1 MKKWKSGPLGPRPA
15 GKIFASFSPC
25 GPYEAPM
32 KPKFELLD
40 RPLIERILAEAFQ
53 LIENPGVRVA
63 PYVEDLLR
71 AAGIMVNE
79 GVAHIPESLARRQL
93 ELVPREFCLYDRQG
107 NPAVH
112 YGGDAVHFDPGSS
125 CLNILDPETQQ
136 PRPALSADLVRLVQ
150 VAEMLP
156 QFAAQSTAIVCNDIP
171 QEIGDWYRLLLVLWY
186 SEKPVVTG
194 AFSAGSLHA
203 LIDLLAIESGGR
215 DALRQHPRAVFDV
228 CPSPPLNWSEF
239 ASQNLVDLAR
249 AGVPAEIVSMPLA
262 GATAPVTLAGSVVQH
277 AAECISGIVI
287 HQLAQ
292 PGAPIVWGGAP
303 AIFDMRTGRTPM
315 GAIETAM
322 LDVACAQ
329 VGKYLGLPTHAYM
342 VAGDGRL
349 IDAQVEMES
358 GMSAVLGAL
367 TGINMISGA
376 GMLDF
381 HACHSIEKLVID
393 AEAIASAQRL
403 IEGIEPHGH
412 SLALAMFAQTGL
424 QGDFLK
430 LKETRA
436 LFRKE
441 QHFPSPVIDRGFPD
455 GAGSVLERARERVEQ
470 LAAEYRRP
478 PILAD
483 REQAMLNFAETEC
496 ARAGL
501 RDLPGITALS
511 FKPAS

>member
-1 MKKWKSGPLGPRPA
+1 
-15 GKIFASFSPC
+15 
-25 GPYEAPM
+25 M
-32 KPKFELLD
+32 KPKLELLD
-40 RPLIERILAEAFQ
+40 RPFIERILAEAFQ
-53 LIENPGVRVA
+53 LIESPGVRIA

-71 AAGIMVNE
+71 AAGVTVKD
-79 GVAHIPESLARRQL
+79 GVAHIPASLGRRML
-93 ELVPREFCLYDRQG
+93 ELVPRGFSLYDRLG
-107 NPAVH
+107 KPAVH
-112 YGGDAVHFDPGSS
+112 YGGDTVHFDPGSS

-136 PRPALSADLVRLVQ
+136 PRPAISADLVRLVQ

-156 QFAAQSTAIVCNDIP
+156 QFAAQSTAMVCNDVP
-171 QEIGDWYRLLLVLWY
+171 QDIGDWYRLLLVLWY

-194 AFSAGSLHA
+194 AFSAGSLHT
-203 LIDLLAIESGGR
+203 LIELLAIESGSHE
-215 DALRQHPRAVFDV
+215 ALRQRPRAIFDV

-277 AAECISGIVI
+277 AAECISGITI

-342 VAGDGRL
+342 VAGDARV

-367 TGINMISGA
+367 TGIDMISGA

-381 HACHSIEKLVID
+381 LACHSIEKLVID

-403 IEGIEPHGH
+403 IEGIEPRGD

-424 QGDFLK
+424 HGDFLK
-430 LKETRA
+430 LKETRS

-441 QHFPSPVIDRGFPD
+441 QHFPSSVIDRGLSAMDGSNPD
-455 GAGSVLERARERVEQ
+455 ILERAGQRVNELLSTYERHPLPREIERQ
-470 LAAEYRRP
+470 MIA
-478 PILAD
+478 
-483 REQAMLNFAETEC
+483 FAEREGIK
-496 ARAGL
+496 AGL
-501 RDLPGITALS
+501 EGLPGILRPEMQAATLM
-511 FKPAS
+511 K

>member
-1 MKKWKSGPLGPRPA
+1 MRP
-15 GKIFASFSPC
+15 KL
-25 GPYEAPM
+25 
-32 KPKFELLD
+32 ELLD
-40 RPLIERILAEAFQ
+40 KPFLERILEEAFR
-53 LIENPGVRVA
+53 LIEDPGVRVA
-63 PYVEDLLR
+63 PYVGELLR
-71 AAGIMVNE
+71 AAGITVKD
-79 GVAHIPESLARRQL
+79 GAARIPEALARRL
-93 ELVPREFCLYDRQG
+93 LDLAPRGFCLYDRGG
-107 NPAVH
+107 NPAVR

-125 CLNILDPETQQ
+125 CLNILDPQTQQ
-136 PRPALSADLVRLVQ
+136 ARPALAADLVQLVQ

-156 QFAAQSTAIVCNDIP
+156 QFAAQSTAMVCNDVP

-194 AFSAGSLHA
+194 AFSASSLHT
-203 LIDLLAIESGGR
+203 LLGLMAIESGG
-215 DALRQHPRAVFDV
+215 AKSLRQIPRAVFDV

-262 GATAPVTLAGSVVQH
+262 GATAPVTLAGSIVQH
-277 AAECISGIVI
+277 AAECISGITI

-303 AIFDMRTGRTPM
+303 AIFDMRTGKTPM

-322 LDVACAQ
+322 LDVGCAQ
-329 VGKYLGLPTHAYM
+329 VGKYLGLPTHAYL
-342 VAGDGRL
+342 VAGDGRV

-358 GMSAVLGAL
+358 GISAVLGAL
-367 TGINMISGA
+367 AGINMISGA

-381 HACHSIEKLVID
+381 LACHSIEKLVID

-403 IEGIEPHGH
+403 IEGIQPRTD
-412 SLALAMFAQTGL
+412 SLALDMFAQTGL

-441 QHFPSPVIDRGFPD
+441 QHFPSSVIDRGLPAMDGTSPD
-455 GAGSVLERARERVEQ
+455 ILQRAHQRVEELLSAYQ
-470 LAAEYRRP
+470 RHPLKP
-478 PILAD
+478 D
-483 REQAMLNFAETEC
+483 REKEMIAFAQREG
-496 ARAGL
+496 AKAGL
-501 RDLPGITALS
+501 EGLPEILRPEYAPEPGLI
-511 FKPAS
+511 